1 MSRCR
6 RVALLLVC
14 VCVCVLLLVVAAG
27 TAWWQWPIHPRV
39 ARFGVG
45 LSVVGLL
52 VAAMLWF
59 TPGGFSDIATPALTR
74 RYYREFTPPMIA
86 YFAVMLG
93 WKRVLAAVD
102 ASWMRIAVA
111 LLPAIFLAMVIRAL
125 VRYVRDSDEMQR
137 RIELE
142 SIGLAA
148 GIVGTAYMAGGF
160 LQSAKVIAV
169 EPAAA
174 MLWVFPGLCLSY
186 AVFRI
191 VIARRYA

>member
-1 MSRCR
+1 MSTCK
-6 RVALLLVC
+6 RVALLIVFVC
-14 VCVCVLLLVVAAG
+14 LLLWVVAAG

-39 ARFGVG
+39 ARVGVG
-45 LSVVGLL
+45 LSVGGLL

-59 TPGGFSDIATPALTR
+59 TPGSFRDIATPALTR
-74 RYYREFTPPMIA
+74 RYYREFAPPMIA

-93 WKRVLAAVD
+93 WKRVLAAVE
-102 ASWMRIAVA
+102 APWLRIAVA
-111 LLPAIFLAMVIRAL
+111 LLPAVFLAMVIRAL
-125 VRYVRDSDEMQR
+125 IRYVRDSDEMQR

-142 SIGLAA
+142 SIGLAS

-169 EPAAA
+169 ESAGA
-174 MLWVFPGLCLSY
+174 MLWVFPALCLCY
-186 AVFRI
+186 GVFRI

>member
-1 MSRCR
+1 MSTCK
-6 RVALLLVC
+6 RVAILIVC
-14 VCVCVLLLVVAAG
+14 VCALLMVIAAG
-27 TAWWQWPIHPRV
+27 TAWWQWPIHPRL

-45 LSVVGLL
+45 LSMGGL
-52 VAAMLWF
+52 VIAAMLWF
-59 TPGGFSDIATPALTR
+59 SPGGFSDIATPALTR
-74 RYYREFTPPMIA
+74 RYYREFAPPMIA

-102 ASWMRIAVA
+102 APWMRMAIA
-111 LLPAIFLAMVIRAL
+111 LLPAVLMAMVIRAL

-148 GIVGTAYMAGGF
+148 GIVGTVYMAGGF
-160 LQSAKVIAV
+160 LQSAKVISV
-169 EPAAA
+169 ESAAA
-174 MLWVFPGLCLSY
+174 MLWVFPALCLGY
-186 AVFRI
+186 GVFRT